1 MGGLVYS
8 GKFEQKINELYSPKN
23 IQETAKKFAEY
34 EKKNGPYKFGQ
45 GYTKHIVPK
54 ADDWADEAGSTAGH
68 AKWEKHS
75 GDIPEHIRN
84 RLTEVISSN
93 LKSAHPLPMV
103 LKVGE
108 NVDGDARS
116 ARAHLLAQRSRPHRD
131 AHTLPKHFAE
141 IGDVQF
147 ADTQEPAR
155 SVRSAGFIVLRGRRP
170 VYGFMAASVVLFS
183 ADRGGKDASPCYE
196 PVAGGRCTVAG
207 SRCNGEGPR
216 LAWFLCA

>member
-23 IQETAKKFAEY
+23 IQGTAKKFAEY

-54 ADDWADEAGSTAGH
+54 ADDWADQSGSTAGH

-108 NVDGDARS
+108 NVDGTHDLHVRTFS
-116 ARAHLLAQRSRPHRD
+116 HKGHV
-131 AHTLPKHFAE
+131 H
-141 IGDVQF
+141 IGMH
-147 ADTQEPAR
+147 
-155 SVRSAGFIVLRGRRP
+155 I
-170 VYGFMAASVVLFS
+170 
-183 ADRGGKDASPCYE
+183 
-196 PVAGGRCTVAG
+196 
-207 SRCNGEGPR
+207 
-216 LAWFLCA
+216 LCPNTSLK